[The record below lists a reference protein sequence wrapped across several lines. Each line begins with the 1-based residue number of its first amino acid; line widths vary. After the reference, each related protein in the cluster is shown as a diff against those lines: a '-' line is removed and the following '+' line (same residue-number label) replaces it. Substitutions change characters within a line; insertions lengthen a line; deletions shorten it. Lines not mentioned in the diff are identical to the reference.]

1 MKKTILAGFVAAI
14 TILSLVG
21 CQSTENKQ
29 TNNTAQ
35 TSNLEKKAFNLGYLN
50 STAHL
55 LAFVAKEEGY
65 FEEEGLNVTLTQFS
79 SASELASGLESGKL
93 DVALIGSVPALTFQ
107 SQGHDL
113 TIFGGA
119 MTNGHGYVIKS
130 EYAKDT
136 DDIDI
141 NILKGK
147 NVASVKNSIQDAE
160 FQLLLKRLAIL
171 YSFLLNLNK

>member
-35 TSNLEKKAFNLGYLN
+35 TSNLEKKDFNLGYLN

-55 LAFVAKEEGY
+55 LGFVAKEEGY
-65 FEEEGLNVTLTQFS
+65 FEEERLNVTLTQFS

-160 FQLLLKRLAIL
+160 LQLWISDIRMTMI
-171 YSFLLNLNK
+171 